1 MISSLYSSEW
11 KGGEPLE
18 GRQSG
23 DQNRRFRGGGGE
35 IPRFGKAELRRLV
48 KAKYMTNKSRRLM
61 RTGRDINQHAPVQR
75 NGQTPGIS
83 RVIGSLPGYA

>member
-11 KGGEPLE
+11 KEREPLE

-23 DQNRRFRGGGGE
+23 NQNRRVRRGE
-35 IPRFGKAELRRLV
+35 IYNKRLGKAELRRLV

-61 RTGRDINQHAPVQR
+61 RTGRDTNQHAPVQR
-75 NGQTPGIS
+75 NRHQES
-83 RVIGSLPGYA
+83 HYIGSLPGYA